1 MFDLYSFR
9 AKFDYQLDAFC
20 KVTGSLGETQKEET
34 PSSLCPLAFAQE
46 VKILS
51 PQRQLRQLKARE

>member
-1 MFDLYSFR
+1 MFDLYYFR
-9 AKFDYQLDAFC
+9 AKFYYQLDAFG

-34 PSSLCPLAFAQE
+34 PSSLCPLAAQE